1 MLPYKHQLPSPQRG
15 LSAVDAAE
23 AMRTIGSCR
32 RYKPDHVPDEV
43 VYRAVEAAR
52 FAPQGGNRQPTRLVV
67 VRDRALKERLRD
79 LYLVP
84 WRAYYKAASAGSQAL
99 GEHDSAQKAADAA
112 NRFAENLAEVPLI
125 IVVCA
130 RIDALQVTDRDQGRP
145 SVVGGASIYPFVQN
159 LCIALRVEGVA
170 TTITTLLCEYES
182 EVKELLGIP
191 DEYLTACHVAAGY
204 PEGGFPT
211 KLRRMAVEEIAFVD
225 RFGESI
231 GGP

>member
-1 MLPYKHQLPSPQRG
+1 
-15 LSAVDAAE
+15 VDAVE

-32 RYKPDHVPDEV
+32 SYKPDDVPDEV
-43 VYRAVEAAR
+43 VRRAVEAAR

-67 VRDRALKERLRD
+67 VRDRETKERLRD

-84 WRAYYKAASAGSQAL
+84 WRKYYEAASAGTATTGAL
-99 GEHDSAQKAADAA
+99 GEYDSAQKAADAA

-130 RIDALQVTDRDQGRP
+130 RTDLLHVTDKDLDRLP
-145 SVVGGASIYPFVQN
+145 VVGGASIYPFVQN

-170 TTITTLLCEYES
+170 TTLTTLLCEYEA
-182 EVKELLGIP
+182 EVKDLLGIP

-204 PEGGFPT
+204 PERPFPT
-211 KLRRMAVEEIAFVD
+211 KLRRMPVEDTTFLD
-225 RFGESI
+225 RFGNSI
-231 GGP
+231 GPA

>member
-1 MLPYKHQLPSPQRG
+1 
-15 LSAVDAAE
+15 VDAIE

-32 RYKPDHVPDEV
+32 RYKPDDVPDEIV
-43 VYRAVEAAR
+43 ERAVEASR

-84 WRAYYKAASAGSQAL
+84 WRKYYEAATKGSQAL
-99 GEHDSAQKAADAA
+99 GEYDSAQRAADAA
-112 NRFAENLAEVPLI
+112 NEFAHNLADVPLI

-130 RIDALQVTDRDQGRP
+130 RIDALHITDKDQGRP

-170 TTITTLLCEYES
+170 TTITTLLCEYEE
-182 EVKELLGIP
+182 EVKELLEIP
-191 DEYLTACHVAAGY
+191 GEYLTACHVAAGY
-204 PEGGFPT
+204 PERGFPT
-211 KLRRMAVEEIAFVD
+211 KLRRMAVEEMTFVD

-231 GGP
+231 GS

>member
-1 MLPYKHQLPSPQRG
+1 M
-15 LSAVDAAE
+15 DALE

-32 RYKPDHVPDEV
+32 SYKPDDVPDEV

-67 VRDRALKERLRD
+67 VRDRATKERLRD

-84 WRAYYKAASAGSQAL
+84 WRKYYEAAIAGGPQL
-99 GEHDSAQKAADAA
+99 GEYDSARRAADAA

-130 RIDALQVTDRDQGRP
+130 RADLLHVTDEGLGHP

-159 LCIALRVEGVA
+159 LCLALRVEGVA
-170 TTITTLLCEYES
+170 TTLTTLLCEYEA

-204 PEGGFPT
+204 PERGFPT
-211 KLRRMAVEEIAFVD
+211 KLRRMAVEETTFLD
-225 RFGESI
+225 RFGNSI
-231 GGP
+231 GEP

>member
-1 MLPYKHQLPSPQRG
+1 M
-15 LSAVDAAE
+15 DARE

-32 RYKPDHVPDEV
+32 RYRSDDVPDEV
-43 VYRAVEAAR
+43 VSRAVEAAR

-67 VRDRALKERLRD
+67 VRDLALKAELRD

-84 WRAYYKAASAGSQAL
+84 WRKYYEAATAGGQAL
-99 GEHDSAQKAADAA
+99 GEYDSAQRAADAA

-130 RIDALQVTDRDQGRP
+130 RIDALHITDKDQGRP

-159 LCIALRVEGVA
+159 LCLALRVEGVA
-170 TTITTLLCEYES
+170 TTLTTLLCEYEA

-191 DEYLTACHVAAGY
+191 DVYLTACHVAAGY

-211 KLRRMAVEEIAFVD
+211 KLRRMPVEEMTFVD

-231 GGP
+231 GKG

>member
-1 MLPYKHQLPSPQRG
+1 
-15 LSAVDAAE
+15 VDALE

-32 RYKPDHVPDEV
+32 SYKPDDVPDEV
-43 VYRAVEAAR
+43 VHRAVEAAR

-67 VRDRALKERLRD
+67 VRDRATKERLRD

-84 WRAYYKAASAGSQAL
+84 WRKYYAAAIAGGPQL
-99 GEHDSAQKAADAA
+99 GEYDSARRAADAA

-130 RIDALQVTDRDQGRP
+130 RIDLLHVTDKELGRV

-159 LCIALRVEGVA
+159 LCLALRVEGVA
-170 TTITTLLCEYES
+170 TTLTTLLCEYE
-182 EVKELLGIP
+182 EDVKELLGIP

-204 PEGGFPT
+204 PARGFPT
-211 KLRRMAVEEIAFVD
+211 KLRRMAVGETTFLD
-225 RFGESI
+225 RFDNSI
-231 GGP
+231 GAP